1 MTRTTKI
8 LAGILIG
15 LILGN
20 GIWVIYD
27 IRREIQFNKELTKQS
42 LDVNDQ
48 VIKEIFKELNTNNK
62 TIITI
67 NQNLEMLNKLSEVTL
82 KIENFLFFKIDKNY
96 FELNNKIINLPKEE
110 IIKKEF
116 IEYKLRQIVVIINN
130 KTAEALGS
138 GVTIKYNGQF
148 YILSAGH
155 MIDTKDDLLT
165 FSENGQEIGELEIVK
180 HEFSDVEDLDGFFD
194 TKDLLLLRPKNKDLQ
209 PTYYTELT
217 EKELDAPEQIYIVGS
232 PAGIE
237 DVLSDG
243 RIIKYHGNFMYYIDH
258 TYYGNSGGGVFTRD
272 GQLVGIVSHMYPISL
287 NPQIPT
293 YMTYGAVRLSEIR
306 KFLEDV
312 K

>member
-1 MTRTTKI
+1 M
-8 LAGILIG
+8 
-15 LILGN
+15 
-20 GIWVIYD
+20 
-27 IRREIQFNKELTKQS
+27 
-42 LDVNDQ
+42 
-48 VIKEIFKELNTNNK
+48 
-62 TIITI
+62 
-67 NQNLEMLNKLSEVTL
+67 
-82 KIENFLFFKIDKNY
+82 
-96 FELNNKIINLPKEE
+96 
-110 IIKKEF
+110 
-116 IEYKLRQIVVIINN
+116 INN
-130 KTAEALGS
+130 KTVEALGS

-243 RIIKYHGNFMYYIDH
+243 RIIRYMNNFMYYINH

-272 GQLVGIVSHMYPISL
+272 GRLIGIVSHMFPIGY
-287 NPQIPT
+287 NYEIPP
-293 YMTYGAVRLSEIR
+293 YMTYGAVRLNEIFE
-306 KFLEDV
+306 FLKDIE
-312 K
+312 